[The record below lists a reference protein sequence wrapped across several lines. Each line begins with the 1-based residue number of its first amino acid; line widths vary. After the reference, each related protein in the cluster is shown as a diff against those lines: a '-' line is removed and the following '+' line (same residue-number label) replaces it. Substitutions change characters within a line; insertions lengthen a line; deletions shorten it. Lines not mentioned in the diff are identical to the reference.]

1 MQMLRGPK
9 AGNMKRIMQRALLG
23 AVLAAGVPLA
33 AAADELSDAI
43 IAQLRAQGYEQV
55 EFTSTL
61 LGRYRFIAYGGDRIR
76 EIVFNPATG
85 EILRDYS
92 RARDDDDDAIVPR
105 LVDRFL
111 STDDREDDD
120 DRDDDGRDD
129 DDRDDDDRDDDDRD
143 DDDRDDDDRDDDNS
157 GSGSSGSG
165 SGSDDDD
172 RDDDDDDRE
181 DDDDDDDDDR
191 DDDDKDDDD

>member
-1 MQMLRGPK
+1 
-9 AGNMKRIMQRALLG
+9 MKRIMQRALLG
-23 AVLAAGVPLA
+23 AVLAAGMPFA

-105 LVDRFL
+105 LVDRFF
-111 STDDREDDD
+111 STDDRE
-120 DRDDDGRDD
+120 DD

-181 DDDDDDDDDR
+181 DDDDDDDDDDR

>member
-1 MQMLRGPK
+1 VQTLRGPK

-105 LVDRFL
+105 LVDRFF

-172 RDDDDDDRE
+172 RDDDDDD
-181 DDDDDDDDDR
+181 DDDDR

>member
-1 MQMLRGPK
+1 
-9 AGNMKRIMQRALLG
+9 MKRIMQRALLG
-23 AVLAAGVPLA
+23 AVLAAGAPLA

-120 DRDDDGRDD
+120 DRDDD
-129 DDRDDDDRDDDDRD
+129 DRDDDDRDDDDRD

-191 DDDDKDDDD
+191 DDDHKDDDD

>member
-1 MQMLRGPK
+1 MQTLRGPK

-23 AVLAAGVPLA
+23 AVLAAGAPLA

-120 DRDDDGRDD
+120 DRDDD
-129 DDRDDDDRDDDDRD
+129 DRDDDDRDDDDRD

-191 DDDDKDDDD
+191 DDDHKDDDD

>member
-1 MQMLRGPK
+1 MQTLRGPK

-23 AVLAAGVPLA
+23 AVLAAGAPLA

-120 DRDDDGRDD
+120 DRDDD
-129 DDRDDDDRDDDDRD
+129 DRDDDDRDDDDRD

-181 DDDDDDDDDR
+181 DDDDDDDDDDR
-191 DDDDKDDDD
+191 DDDHKDDDD

>member
-1 MQMLRGPK
+1 
-9 AGNMKRIMQRALLG
+9 MKRIMQRALLG

-111 STDDREDDD
+111 STDDRDDD
-120 DRDDDGRDD
+120 DRDD
-129 DDRDDDDRDDDDRD
+129 DDRDDDDRDDNDRD

-191 DDDDKDDDD
+191 DDDHKDDDD

>member
-1 MQMLRGPK
+1 
-9 AGNMKRIMQRALLG
+9 MKRIMQRALLG

-61 LGRYRFIAYGGDRIR
+61 LGRYRFIAYGGERIR

-111 STDDREDDD
+111 STDDRDDD
-120 DRDDDGRDD
+120 DRDD
-129 DDRDDDDRDDDDRD
+129 DDRDDDDRDDNDRD

-181 DDDDDDDDDR
+181 DDDDDDDDDDR
-191 DDDDKDDDD
+191 DDDKDDDD

>member
-1 MQMLRGPK
+1 VQTLRGPK

-23 AVLAAGVPLA
+23 AVLAAGAPLA

-105 LVDRFL
+105 LVDRFF

-129 DDRDDDDRDDDDRD
+129 DDRDDDD
-143 DDDRDDDDRDDDNS
+143 
-157 GSGSSGSG
+157 
-165 SGSDDDD
+165 
-172 RDDDDDDRE
+172 
-181 DDDDDDDDDR
+181 DDDDDDR